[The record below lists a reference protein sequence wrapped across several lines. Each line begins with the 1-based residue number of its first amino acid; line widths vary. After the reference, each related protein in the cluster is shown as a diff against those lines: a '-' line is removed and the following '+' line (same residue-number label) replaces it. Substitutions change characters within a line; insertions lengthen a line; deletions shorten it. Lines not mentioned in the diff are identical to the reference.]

1 MTIRITAEP
10 HNDTTARFKRTL
22 AEAFPCDA
30 RQAIAMHTYRAPLH
44 KRLLIAVMRGGWLIV
59 PATLAALV
67 LTGCAPA
74 AADAPQAE
82 VHQRAI
88 PAGVCPAGHTAVWV
102 DASTNECLKE
112 LP

>member
-1 MTIRITAEP
+1 MTLRAPLPADVNPEP
-10 HNDTTARFKRTL
+10 GVICNAT
-22 AEAFPCDA
+22 EAV
-30 RQAIAMHTYRAPLH
+30 AIQTHRAPLH
-44 KRLLIAVMRGGWLIV
+44 KRALWVFMRGGWLIV

>member
-10 HNDTTARFKRTL
+10 HNDTTARFKRSL

-59 PATLAALV
+59 PAVLAALV
-67 LTGCAPA
+67 LTGCLPA
-74 AADAPQAE
+74 AADVRQVEAP
-82 VHQRAI
+82 RAV
-88 PAGVCPAGHTAVWV
+88 PAGVCEAGHAAVWV
-102 DASTNECLKE
+102 DATTTECLKE